1 MSEAAGRRGAAF
13 WLRRPRTLSTQLL
26 LLLLAAL
33 VAAQILAAWVL
44 TDERRSAIDV
54 ARREQIVDQL
64 GPIVRLL
71 LASDAQDRA
80 RITEAYRGAPLR
92 LSVDAESAVAG
103 QQKFRVGRLRDRL
116 EQAIG
121 MPMREVRIDLDGWS
135 GGDSWQR
142 PHGRPP
148 YLLLVSIGLADG
160 AWLNA
165 RLAVKPPSVAIA
177 ISHITIL
184 AISALAIALV
194 VLISARR
201 ITWPLRQLADAAER
215 VGRGERVPPLEE
227 TGPREIRAATSTF
240 NRMQG
245 RLQRFVSDRM
255 RLLAAIGH
263 DLRTPITTLRLRAEL
278 LDESETRTRMLETLE
293 DMQHM
298 VEATLAFARD
308 EAEVEPPRP
317 VDLNALVES
326 IADDL
331 ADLGQ
336 PVTFTPGPALPLMGR
351 PSALRRAI
359 RNLVDNAVRYGGNA
373 EIGVSLRGEE
383 AEVIVQDDGPGLP
396 EDRIEAMFEPFV
408 RLDPSR
414 SAATG
419 GVGLG
424 LAIARSVARHHGGE
438 VTLSNRPGGGLRASL
453 RLPLGRVGAA
463 RR

>member
-1 MSEAAGRRGAAF
+1 VTEPAGQPGRTS
-13 WLRRPRTLSTQLL
+13 WLRPRTLSTQLL

-71 LASDAQDRA
+71 LISGPDERE
-80 RITEAYRGAPLR
+80 RITEAFRGAPLR
-92 LSVDAESAVAG
+92 LSVDPDSAVAA
-103 QQKFRVGRLRDRL
+103 QEKFRVGRLRDRL
-116 EQAIG
+116 ERAIG
-121 MPMREVRIDLDGWS
+121 TPMREVRIDLDGWT
-135 GGDSWQR
+135 DSDDWQGR
-142 PHGRPP
+142 HGRPP
-148 YLLLVSIGLADG
+148 YLLLVSIGLPDG

-165 RLAVKPPSVAIA
+165 RLAVKPPTVAIA

-194 VLISARR
+194 VLLSARR
-201 ITWPLRQLADAAER
+201 ITWPLRQLAEAAER
-215 VGRGERVPPLEE
+215 VGRGERVPPLPE

-240 NRMQG
+240 NRMQE
-245 RLQRFVSDRM
+245 RLQRFVGDRM
-255 RLLAAIGH
+255 RMLAAIGH

-278 LDESETRTRMLETLE
+278 LDESETRARMLETLE

-308 EAEVEPPRP
+308 EAEVEPARP

-331 ADLGQ
+331 ADIGQ
-336 PVTFTPGPALPLMGR
+336 PVSFTPGPAVPLMGR

-359 RNLVDNAVRYGGNA
+359 RNLVDNAVRYGGKA
-373 EIGVSLRGEE
+373 EIGIAPGGEE
-383 AEVIVQDDGPGLP
+383 AEVVVEDDGPGLP

-408 RLDPSR
+408 RMDPSR
-414 SAATG
+414 STATG

-438 VTLSNRPGGGLRASL
+438 VTLSNRPTGGLKASL
-453 RLPLGRVGAA
+453 RLPLGRFAAA